1 MNTLPP
7 PLPGAPPL
15 GSQSCTVQ
23 RVGAE
28 AAAEAVA
35 ILHEAAAW
43 AAARNAPVWTPD
55 ELRIDDFR
63 VAANAEEL
71 VVGYAGSTP
80 AATMLLQAADRVYWP
95 EAAPGS
101 ALYVHKVAVRRA
113 YAGQQW
119 VDRLIEFAAADAR
132 RRKIGRLRLDTI
144 LRPALRSL
152 YERLGFTVIPEEPL
166 MMRGRPMIRME
177 RVL

>member
-1 MNTLPP
+1 MTE
-7 PLPGAPPL
+7 PGL
-15 GSQSCTVQ
+15 DSCTVQ
-23 RVGAE
+23 RVGAD

-35 ILHEAAAW
+35 ILREAADW
-43 AAARNAPVWTPD
+43 AAARSARVWTPD
-55 ELRIDDFR
+55 ELRLEDFR
-63 VAANAEEL
+63 AAADAQEL
-71 VVGYAGSTP
+71 VIGFAGATP

-101 ALYVHKVAVRRA
+101 ALYVHKDAVRRA

-132 RRKIGRLRLDTI
+132 RRNIGRLRLDTI
-144 LRPALRSL
+144 LRPPLRGL

-166 MMRGRPMIRME
+166 LMRGRRMIRME
-177 RVL
+177 RLL